1 MLRAGSKRRAGGV
14 DLAARSAAQD
24 ARNADRVAKR
34 KAAPP
39 AIKHKAVGVKKPK
52 NHGNIKGKSHKSKGI
67 LKTKARMNYIVLKK
81 QGATLK
87 LTGFLDAALASLDEA
102 VFTYLRRGTP
112 LAAKSE
118 KARGD
123 IHEQLQRLWLK
134 NHGIPTQDPK
144 DTSYD
149 YGILASE
156 ASRALFGLDKDKFP
170 DEAVIKVESKSAR
183 MHFDKSHA
191 YWALYYAKVKP
202 ECHDVVL
209 LSFEAFDG
217 VHLYHWK
224 GGRLNSRG
232 ENADKG
238 FCIKYQSKRNVPD
251 PDAAQATLLKELA
264 KNTVLGTIAYDDPVY
279 KDVFAITK
287 RSEDDY
293 ATTPFACLSSSARGD
308 ALEHVMFAAL
318 AHCQGWTL
326 TEPAAGVCTNGR
338 STGKTSAPCDRMR
351 GNVRLEGKASLLVY
365 NKDHRCYGADWMD
378 IHPERHDELYFA
390 ILTPSYI
397 SVHKR
402 SDKLELQGTG
412 AVKKKII
419 YAPPRHTVQNAATA
433 ILKKLQDDQCEYL
446 CKIEFGPEDFARFW
460 ELACGDKAALPKRKN
475 VQGLHAYFQ
484 SVSSAPGSSADHAAS
499 V

>member
-1 MLRAGSKRRAGGV
+1 MVHKGGK
-14 DLAARSAAQD
+14 AAQD
-24 ARNADRVAKR
+24 ARNADRVAER

-39 AIKHKAVGVKKPK
+39 TMDHKAVGLKKPK
-52 NHGNIKGKSHKSKGI
+52 NHGVQGKSHQSKGI
-67 LKTKARMNYIVLKK
+67 LKTKAKMNFVIRKNPK
-81 QGATLK
+81 ATLK
-87 LTGFLDAALASLDEA
+87 LTDFLDAALASLDDA
-102 VFTYLRRGTP
+102 VFTYFRRGTP

-156 ASRALFGLDKDKFP
+156 ASRALFGLDKDEFP
-170 DEAVIKVESKSAR
+170 DRAVIKAESKSAR
-183 MHFDKSHA
+183 MCFNKHQAH
-191 YWALYYAKVKP
+191 WALYYASVKP
-202 ECHDVVL
+202 ECHDVVV
-209 LSFEAFDG
+209 LSFEALDG

-224 GGRLNSRG
+224 GGRLSSQG
-232 ENADKG
+232 EKAKNG
-238 FCIKYQSKRNVPD
+238 FVIVYKSKRHVPD
-251 PDAAQATLLKELA
+251 PDAAQATLLKQLA
-264 KNTVLGTIAYDDPVY
+264 KDAVLGTIAYDDPAY

-287 RSEDDY
+287 QSEDDY
-293 ATTPFACLSSSARGD
+293 ATTPFACLSSKARGD

-318 AHCQGWTL
+318 AECQGWTL
-326 TEPAAGVCTNGR
+326 TEPAAGVCTNGA
-338 STGKTSAPCDRMR
+338 STGKNRAPCDRMR
-351 GNVRLEGKASLLVY
+351 RAVRLEGKASLLVY
-365 NKDHRCYGADWMD
+365 HKRDRCYSTQWEN

-412 AVKKKII
+412 EVKRKTVN
-419 YAPPRHTVQNAATA
+419 APTRHTVENAATA
-433 ILKKLQDDQCEYL
+433 IHKKLQDDQCEYL
-446 CKIEFGPEDFARFW
+446 CKIDIEPEDFARFW
-460 ELACGDKAALPKRKN
+460 ELAHGDNAPPLPKRKN

-484 SVSSAPGSSADHAAS
+484 SVFSVPGSSAAHAAGA
-499 V
+499 